1 MFILNT
7 FLNVVEKIEMSGNP
21 NISPCP
27 PLVLSFPSSLRN
39 PFLPPSLPSLPFL
52 SSRNPRY
59 QMSVTILSPFE
70 ARIGGRKFLY
80 KDSNLFTIRDR
91 ESDADYDP
99 DEEWQF
105 ALWQGPQVHE
115 LPILQQWI
123 THLCGQT
130 QPQPQPPIEIQSEE
144 LPQDEQEPRKTQRW
158 VDEYLITFTSTN
170 TTASMMARHEK
181 TNTLWMT
188 EFTKSSLTKK
198 ADEDG
203 YVGNWD
209 EFLDTIHWGTAG
221 EAYTP
226 VITAFASSDTL
237 KIEIAY
243 VVCPEFTY
251 VGWFNLKSTVLPGAV
266 LGMLKVQEPA
276 KPLPPLP
283 PSPPSPPPSPPAT
296 PTPPPAPTNRFGA
309 FKFRGNSKN

>member
-1 MFILNT
+1 
-7 FLNVVEKIEMSGNP
+7 
-21 NISPCP
+21 
-27 PLVLSFPSSLRN
+27 
-39 PFLPPSLPSLPFL
+39 
-52 SSRNPRY
+52 
-59 QMSVTILSPFE
+59 MSVTILSPFE
-70 ARIGGRKFLY
+70 VRIGERKFLY

-91 ESDADYDP
+91 ESDADYDA

-105 ALWQGPQVHE
+105 ALWCGPQVHD
-115 LPILQQWI
+115 LPTLQQWI
-123 THLCGQT
+123 THLCGQSQT
-130 QPQPQPPIEIQSEE
+130 QIQDDTATATPAQEE
-144 LPQDEQEPRKTQRW
+144 QELTMEPRKTQRW
-158 VDEYLITFTSTN
+158 VGEYLITFTSTG
-170 TTASMMARHEK
+170 TTASMMTRHEK
-181 TNTLWMT
+181 TNTLWMV
-188 EFTKSSLTKK
+188 EFTKAALTKK

-203 YVGNWD
+203 YVGNWG
-209 EFLDTIHWGTAG
+209 EFVDTIHWGTTG

-226 VITAFASSDTL
+226 VITPSTTNDAL

-296 PTPPPAPTNRFGA
+296 PTPPPAQPTNRFGA
-309 FKFRGNSKN
+309 FRFRGNSKN